1 MRYIRDV
8 FDGVI
13 LAPLGEMGE
22 LSISRAGL
30 AHRFR
35 PISYKP
41 SYPSTREDTIKS
53 AKEMSELG
61 VDLLLFAGGDGTAK
75 DLYEAVDASL
85 VVLGIPSGVKVFS
98 SVFAETPE
106 DAGRVLLEFLEG
118 STETTYG
125 EVIDISEL
133 DYRRGVF
140 SPRVVGTMK
149 IPSSPLIQRGKD
161 LPEIDEVVLDG
172 IFRYI
177 KDRVS
182 NYEIVVLGPGR
193 TVSYIAKKMG
203 IEKNPAT
210 VDAIVKGVVHRDV
223 NYFQMRDILDHT
235 PGRVLVVLSPIG
247 GTGFLLG
254 RGNHQLIPAV
264 RRAKWDEDIIVISTP
279 EKIRGLRSLIVDV
292 DEFLGDIPS
301 YIRVITGYRDEKI
314 MRIWFSGQYHE
325 RTID

>member
-1 MRYIRDV
+1 
-8 FDGVI
+8 
-13 LAPLGEMGE
+13 MGE

-30 AHRFR
+30 TYQFR

-41 SYPSTREDTIKS
+41 NYPSTREDTIKS
-53 AKEMSELG
+53 AKEMLELG

-75 DLYEAVDASL
+75 DLYEAVSDSL

-118 STETTYG
+118 STATTYG
-125 EVIDISEL
+125 EVIDISEI

-140 SPRVVGTMK
+140 SPRVVGIMK

-177 KDRVS
+177 KDRIS
-182 NYEIVVLGPGR
+182 NYEIIVLGPGR

-210 VDAIVKGVVHRDV
+210 VDAIVKGVVHKDI
-223 NYFQMRDILDHT
+223 NYFQMRDILDRT
-235 PGRVLVVLSPIG
+235 PGRVLVILSPIG

-314 MRIWFSGQYHE
+314 MRVWFSYQYHE